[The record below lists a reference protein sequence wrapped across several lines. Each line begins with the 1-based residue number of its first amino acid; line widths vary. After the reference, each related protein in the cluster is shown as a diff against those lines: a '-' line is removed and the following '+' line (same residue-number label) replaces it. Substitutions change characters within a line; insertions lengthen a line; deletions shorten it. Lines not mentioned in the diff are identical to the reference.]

1 MDWLERHSCW
11 RLGHRDDWSR
21 APPHRAIRDCLGPQ
35 KRDRSPSRGAGGE
48 LSHRRD
54 RAGEPCCQGPGP
66 RQQKHQWVP
75 TLGPRVLA
83 NQGVALLMLIPSQT
97 CAVRGGFI
105 PKPAS
110 SHTPKPLPLEMAPA
124 THLFVSPDR
133 VVLDSPFL
141 ATAGPSHHA
150 APPITLPAKDT
161 FNMHSLLHAI
171 PDPMLVE
178 ATLPPPLSSNPLPCR
193 PHNNSCPNAFPTLV
207 LCWYDPLSAT
217 HRAPPATVNPDEE
230 LWLPNDPFH
239 GFDGPSVF
247 GPKIDWDT
255 ELPST
260 IITLAISSRSPSPI
274 DSKAEF
280 THLPPGLLDSPM
292 PPCPSRRTQ
301 YLSLPCPTLLLTGQ
315 PQMRIL

>member
-48 LSHRRD
+48 PSHRRD

-75 TLGPRVLA
+75 TWGPRVLA
-83 NQGVALLMLIPSQT
+83 NQGATLLMLIPSQT

-110 SHTPKPLPLEMAPA
+110 SHTPKPFPWEMAPA

-133 VVLDSPFL
+133 VVLGSPFL

-161 FNMHSLLHAI
+161 FDMHSLLHAI

-178 ATLPPPLSSNPLPCR
+178 ATLPPPSLQ
-193 PHNNSCPNAFPTLV
+193 
-207 LCWYDPLSAT
+207 T
-217 HRAPPATVNPDEE
+217 HCLAGHITIPAQM
-230 LWLPNDPFH
+230 
-239 GFDGPSVF
+239 
-247 GPKIDWDT
+247 
-255 ELPST
+255 
-260 IITLAISSRSPSPI
+260 PSPPWSSAGMI
-274 DSKAEF
+274 LCQPPIVPLQPRSTLTRSCGYPT
-280 THLPPGLLDSPM
+280 THSMALMGHLFSA
-292 PPCPSRRTQ
+292 Q
-301 YLSLPCPTLLLTGQ
+301 K
-315 PQMRIL
+315 